1 MKIKSSILICAIACA
16 LASCSVQ
23 KSMVVLTTNDTHSQI
38 LPGDD
43 GTGGY
48 ARRLGI
54 IDTVRANHKCVVL
67 VDDGDFSQGTIFFN
81 FFKGDV
87 EVLGMN
93 TMKYDAVTL
102 GNHEFDNGVDSLAKH
117 LAKAKFPI
125 VCANYDVK
133 GTALEGLIKSYVIV
147 KRGGLKIGIFG
158 LGISPANLI
167 ADYNFKGITW
177 HNPEETA
184 NAVSEQLKKKERCD
198 VVICIS
204 HLGVAENAKFS
215 DWTVAAHSRYIDLI
229 CSGHSH
235 LVINKQVPN
244 ADGKPVQIIQAGK
257 TGAQLGRVDILFGK

>member
-1 MKIKSSILICAIACA
+1 MKIKSSILICAIVCL
-16 LASCSVQ
+16 LASCSAQ
-23 KSMVVLTTNDTHSQI
+23 KSLVVLTTNDTHSQI

-54 IDTVRANHKCVVL
+54 IDTVRANNKCVVL

-93 TMKYDAVTL
+93 TMQYDAVTF

-117 LAKAKFPI
+117 LKKVKFPI

-133 GTALEGLIKSYVIV
+133 GTALEGLVKPYVIL

-204 HLGVAENAKFS
+204 HLGVAESAPFS
-215 DWTVAAHSRYIDLI
+215 DWTLAAHSRYIDLI
-229 CSGHSH
+229 CGGHSH
-235 LVINKQVPN
+235 QVVNKQVPN

-257 TGAQLGRVDILFGK
+257 TGAQLGRVDMQFGK